1 MKFIVGIFLF
11 ISLQA
16 NAKSYYF
23 SSSSGNDANNN
34 SINSP
39 WATLAK
45 LNSIFPT
52 LKKGDSILF
61 KCGDTFI
68 GQIVTAANDIVIS
81 SYGKGQKPVITGLIK
96 VTGWKQTNNHI
107 WQAAITKNGMSPA
120 FLLKNGLQQ
129 RMGRY
134 PNYDPQDGGYLITSR
149 LPPVK
154 YSSNSYVYNKSLVN
168 GIDWTGADVII
179 KKNSYTLDKGTVIG
193 LKDSSLNFKNATVLE
208 IADVGF
214 GFFIQNDPRTLDIDG
229 EWYANNSLAKIYLDR
244 PDTGKIQLSVV
255 DTLIR
260 VRNNGITISG
270 LDLQGANS
278 IGIFNQ
284 LSVANSYVQ
293 DCRISFCSIGI
304 YSDTS
309 RISVK
314 RCTINQS
321 NCAGIYIAN
330 SKNSRI
336 EYDTIRNT
344 GLIDGT
350 GIFQSFIN
358 PLQGNPNKC
367 GIYIKGGIVTHCL
380 VDSSGYC
387 GIQFYGDN
395 SGVDSST
402 VSNFGLTNDDCGG
415 IYTWYS
421 SKTYEIP
428 SKGLFVKNNL
438 VYNGIG
444 NNSGTPFRALLSHGI
459 YLDDEVNH
467 VTCINNTVFNCNGG
481 GLLSHNNKYCKISY
495 NTFYNCGKF
504 LNQNSIDFP
513 PANIQIQDDIFKSEN
528 ENDFDTLTHNISVS
542 TDQFQLPAF
551 FNLSKKSNN
560 FSTFGIIDSNTYI
573 NTINK
578 QSPLFGTFTYK
589 EDPEPKG
596 CWAAY
601 DSSTWINNFGI
612 DKHSLFSEFD
622 IPHISSYKELYDP
635 NNLQLNENFRK
646 RIQDLVAIPQIGK
659 TSLTSI
665 LNSDNSKTAI
675 INFISNS
682 NFNNAQIGMPLGK
695 ISKGLYIFS
704 FDIEASIGNG
714 TFVSAI
720 RLTKTPL
727 TLLSEW
733 LYGNINNKL
742 NHYSYIIEV
751 PKGDTVTEAK
761 VNMQVTLPNQTLKIS
776 NISFRKIEGST
787 NTGNKYS
794 KLLYNNTSENISFKI
809 TDKCYDIN
817 KKEYKGTIIIK
828 PYSSIILFNNNN
840 KL

>member
-96 VTGWKQTNNHI
+96 VTGWKQTNSHI

-229 EWYANNSLAKIYLDR
+229 EWYANNSLVKIYLDR

-314 RCTINQS
+314 ICTINQS

-344 GLIDGT
+344 GLIDGQ
-350 GIFQSFIN
+350 GIFQSLIDLTGGDHN
-358 PLQGNPNKC
+358 YC
-367 GIYIKGGIVTHCL
+367 GISARGANISHCL
-380 VDSSGYC
+380 VDSTGFC

-402 VSNFGLTNDDCGG
+402 VSNFGITKNDCGG

-421 SKTYEIP
+421 GVKYIP
-428 SKGLFVKNNL
+428 VTGLHI
-438 VYNGIG
+438 IG
-444 NNSGTPFRALLSHGI
+444 NTVFNGLGNNTSTPFLSYLTHGI
-459 YLDDEVNH
+459 YMDDETNH
-467 VTCINNTVFNCNGG
+467 IICTNNTVFNCNGG
-481 GLLSHNNKYCKISY
+481 GIFGHNLKYARISNNNIY
-495 NTFYNCGKF
+495 NNGKF
-504 LNQNSIDFP
+504 LAESSLSIM
-513 PANIQIQDDIFKSEN
+513 PANLQLQDDHYTKDN
-528 ENDFDTLTHNISVS
+528 ELDYDTVTNNICVTGGLFQTPASVVQLKKGNDFN
-542 TDQFQLPAF
+542 
-551 FNLSKKSNN
+551 
-560 FSTFGIIDSNTYI
+560 TFGMIDSNYYI
-573 NTINK
+573 NPVSTHVASIN
-578 QSPLFGTFTYK
+578 TFSNRPN
-589 EDPEPKG
+589 PELKG
-596 CWAAY
+596 CWASY
-601 DSSTWINNFGI
+601 DSAHWINNFGL
-612 DKHSLFSEFD
+612 DKHSTFTLFELPYAQIKNQQNDQAKYFANGNFVND
-622 IPHISSYKELYDP
+622 IKG
-635 NNLQLNENFRK
+635 FA
-646 RIQDLVAIPQIGK
+646 AIPQIGSATAIWDTEK
-659 TSLTSI
+659 LSHGAAKITLTSP
-665 LNSDNSKTAI
+665 
-675 INFISNS
+675 SNHA
-682 NFNNAQIGMPLGK
+682 NAQLAIPLNK
-695 ISKGLYIFS
+695 LNKGTYRFS
-704 FDIEASIGNG
+704 FDIQGSVGNG
-714 TFVSAI
+714 TFMTTI
-720 RLTKTPL
+720 RLAKPPI

-733 LYGNINNKL
+733 QYGNIEKSL
-742 NHYSYIIEV
+742 THYDFIIEV
-751 PKGDTVTEAK
+751 PKGDTVIGARI
-761 VNMQVTLPNQTLKIS
+761 NMQVNVPDQTIWLS
-776 NISFRKIEGST
+776 NIDFHRIDADLNSSLS
-787 NTGNKYS
+787 YS
-794 KLLYNNTSENISFKI
+794 KLYYNNSPNELTYNIKMPL
-809 TDKCYDIN
+809 YDVH
-817 KKEYKGTIIIK
+817 KKEYTGQLKIK
-828 PYSSIILFNNNN
+828 PFSSIILFS
-840 KL
+840 KKPV